1 VDILVPFGVG
11 LVVAGI
17 IWITATILDK
27 KRLVEKE
34 KIEADEDLYQDE
46 D

>member
-27 KRLVEKE
+27 KRLEKKE
-34 KIEADEDLYQDE
+34 KIEVDEDLYQE

>member
-11 LVVAGI
+11 LIAAGI
-17 IWITATILDK
+17 IWSTATILDK
-27 KRLVEKE
+27 KRLTKKE
-34 KIEADEDLYQDE
+34 KIEVDEDLYKE